1 MSSRTCAS
9 DTRRDHSRTREC
21 TASAVTP
28 VAAMAAI
35 CAYVTSSP
43 KKGRPAK
50 SSKRTR
56 PADQMSSG
64 GRRRTVACSEI
75 ESATASSGATYRR
88 EWQGVSDEPSS
99 TAPPKST
106 SLSSPAPPNLMKW
119 CGLMSQCT
127 RPTWCTRASSCS
139 TRCARAV
146 SIRVDSPPPP
156 PPPSAVAASS
166 SATQSCGDCQRT
178 KSAKVDG
185 GLAALKACMSDLMR
199 PASAAAK
206 PATCPSPPGPS
217 SGCRAGSGA
226 ASCGKSSCV
235 IGSHSG

>member
-1 MSSRTCAS
+1 MSRRSPAERLGGFEKKAATSSRRRSTVSSAGRKQLLSSSSAAEGLASAGASIEMSSRTCAS
-9 DTRRDHSRTREC
+9 DTRSDHSRTREC

-64 GRRRTVACSEI
+64 GRSRTVACSEI

-88 EWQGVSDEPSS
+88 EWQGVSDEPSL

-127 RPTWCTRASSCS
+127 RPTSCTRASSCS

-156 PPPSAVAASS
+156 PPPR
-166 SATQSCGDCQRT
+166 CF
-178 KSAKVDG
+178 
-185 GLAALKACMSDLMR
+185 
-199 PASAAAK
+199 
-206 PATCPSPPGPS
+206 
-217 SGCRAGSGA
+217 GS
-226 ASCGKSSCV
+226 
-235 IGSHSG
+235 